1 MIRNDNS
8 SGSRIDEA
16 RSTVRE
22 LLNEMESQNLPVE
35 KYLMKA
41 KKLARLLRDSDA
53 QKWLDFELKGYPDN
67 YFNLGTCKKYAESA
81 GRLTDDK
88 YYKES
93 LPALEAKYKA
103 DEVTLLNTNANQPS
117 PIAENFI
124 AAHATEQLM
133 ATQAKLL
140 NSMKTSYQ
148 QNASLFSALKSSIHS
163 YATDCLISIEFGDV
177 VQDIFEQS
185 RKEVDTFIRAR
196 CPEVAEKIVAINE
209 RTRDNDTESRTAAL
223 TSCRRLL
230 MSLADA
236 VFPPSNID
244 YIDGRGKPR
253 KVGQEQYKNR
263 ITAFL
268 DQKLQSGSTAV
279 ILNSEIEHLAA
290 RLDAVYEKACKGVHD
305 NVTIE
310 ETRLAVIQTYLMIAE
325 VARLDAD
332 VKK

>member
-1 MIRNDNS
+1 MIRNNNS

-53 QKWLDFELKGYPDN
+53 QKWLDCELKGYPDN

-93 LPALEAKYKA
+93 LPVLEAKYKA
-103 DEVTLLNTNANQPS
+103 DEATLLNTNANQPS
-117 PIAENFI
+117 PIAENFL
-124 AAHATEQLM
+124 AARATEQLM

-140 NSMKTSYQ
+140 NNMKTSYQ

-236 VFPPSNID
+236 VFPSSNID

-268 DQKLQSGSTAV
+268 EQKLQSESTAV